1 MSDFQIMPK
10 AKLKAVIA
18 DTEETLAELK
28 AELQRR
34 EEAAQEAEL
43 EHLDVHFRN
52 AELSLQSIRNFFV
65 YLRDE
70 MRR

>member
-1 MSDFQIMPK
+1 MPK

-28 AELQRR
+28 AELHRR